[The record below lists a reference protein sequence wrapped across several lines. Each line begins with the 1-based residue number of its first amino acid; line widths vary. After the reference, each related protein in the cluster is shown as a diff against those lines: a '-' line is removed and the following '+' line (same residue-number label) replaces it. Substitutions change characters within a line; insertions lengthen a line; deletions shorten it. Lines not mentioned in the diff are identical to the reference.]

1 MLWVNSSWLRFPRAT
16 EDYIFYDEDFLQLKK
31 CISVITE
38 MGIIILC
45 AKKKRGAVEFLDRC
59 LEMERWSPGSTFAS
73 GLFQLC

>member
-16 EDYIFYDEDFLQLKK
+16 EDYIFYDEDFLQLKN

-45 AKKKRGAVEFLDRC
+45 AKKNGGPLNSWTGA
-59 LEMERWSPGSTFAS
+59 
-73 GLFQLC
+73 